1 MSVATDPQ
9 FHRLTQDQVA
19 RLSKKDWYHS
29 IRLPDGQIIPGLITV
44 EALELRVRRFG
55 IPEDLRGK
63 RVLDI
68 GAATGWNSFEM
79 ERRGAS
85 VVAVDCVEYEEF
97 RTAAQLLNS
106 QVDYRI
112 LDMEEIAPHTVGT
125 FDYVLFFGVLYHL
138 RHPLLGLERL
148 CSVTR
153 DTAFVESYVY
163 DGLVPTASPGPYL
176 MEFYE
181 TTELGGQIDNW
192 FGPST
197 ACMMAMC
204 RSAGFAS
211 VDFSHLE
218 DRRAAIVCRRTRSL
232 PPPLPQSV
240 APRITGAVNNRTND
254 IYFHPHK
261 DEYICVYFKVPEI
274 KTLEP
279 LTRDSVYV
287 EIDNYGAPI
296 LLLSELGQ
304 NGWQANLRLP
314 PGIALGPHQVRVRTV
329 DSEFSNAFQIVAGE
343 KEAPAIPLVSS
354 PAAPPDLY
362 RLQNNMDQSTVFH
375 GYKNEYLCCFFHCA
389 EKELSREEVAVFFEN
404 ATATPQ
410 FLTEVEPGSW
420 QINVRLPK
428 DLHHGPHTI
437 ALTARGSAPGNT
449 LQFHFEREQ
458 TC

>member
-9 FHRLTQDQVA
+9 FHKLTQDQVS

-55 IPEDLRGK
+55 IPADLRGK

-79 ERRGAS
+79 ERRGAN

-106 QVDYRI
+106 KVDYCI
-112 LDMEEIAPHTVGT
+112 LDMEEITPQTVGT

-163 DGLVPTASPGPYL
+163 DGKVPVDEPGPQL

-197 ACMMAMC
+197 GCMMAMC

-218 DRRAAIVCRRTRSL
+218 DRRGAIICRRTRSL
-232 PPPLPQSV
+232 PPPDPQ
-240 APRITGAVNNRTND
+240 AAMPRITGAVNNRTND

-261 DEYICVYFKVPEI
+261 DEYICIYFKTAEA
-274 KTLEP
+274 
-279 LTRDSVYV
+279 LTRDRLYV
-287 EIDNYGAPI
+287 EIDHYGAPI

-304 NGWQANLRLP
+304 EGWQANLRLP
-314 PGIALGPHQVRVRTV
+314 PGIGFGPHAVRIRTV
-329 DSEFSNAFQIVAGE
+329 NSGFSNAFQIIVGDNH
-343 KEAPAIPLVSS
+343 EAPAKTASIGQ
-354 PAAPPDLY
+354 APDLY
-362 RLQNNMDQSTVFH
+362 RMQNNMDESAVFR
-375 GYKNEYLCCFFHCA
+375 GYKSEYLCCFFRSG
-389 EKELSREEVAVFFEN
+389 ERDLSRDEVAVLIKNFP
-404 ATATPQ
+404 APAQ
-410 FLTEVEPGSW
+410 FLTEIEPGSW
-420 QINVRLPK
+420 QLNARLPK
-428 DLHHGPHTI
+428 QL
-437 ALTARGSAPGNT
+437 APGIHSVSVSIRGGPSSNA
-449 LQFHFEREQ
+449 LEFQFEPE
-458 TC
+458 